1 MQLTGSELFL
11 KALTRE
17 GVDVVFGYPGGVVLG
32 LYDYLYDYPLK
43 HILVRHEQAAVHAA
57 EGYARASGKVGVAL
71 VTSGP
76 GATNTVTG
84 LVDAFM
90 DSMPIVVFTGQVPT
104 SLIGNDAFQ
113 EADICNIS
121 RPITKHNYMVRHT
134 KDIPRIVQEAFYI
147 ARTGR
152 PGPVLVD
159 LPKDV
164 LNGKAPEVI
173 PAEVKLRGYNPTTEG
188 HPKQIQ
194 KAVDLLL
201 QAKKPVAYVGGGT
214 IISNAST
221 ELFEFSTRLGIPTTM
236 TLMGLGAFPGNHPLS
251 LGMLGMH
258 GSYTTNMAVTECDLL
273 LAIGSRF
280 DDRVT
285 GKIDEFA
292 PHAQIVHIDIDPSNI
307 SKNIEVDVPIVG
319 DVRSVLQAMLDT
331 IKADPR
337 SATYAASLKPW
348 HEQIKLWHE
357 EHPLSYQKSA
367 EVIKPQSVIETL
379 WEITQGNCIVST
391 DVGQHQMWTAQYFP
405 FTLPRTNLTSGGLGT
420 MGYGFPAAMGAA
432 MAHPDKLCVSITG
445 DGGFQM
451 NSQEL
456 ATIAEFNIPVKIII
470 VNNHFLG
477 MVRQWQEIFYQRR
490 YSASDLS
497 KNPDFVKLAEAYGIR
512 ANRVIK
518 PGDLTQAMKDAFAYP
533 GPVLLDVHVE
543 REENVYPMVPP
554 GGTLNNMLL
563 A

>member
-11 KALTRE
+11 NALKRE
-17 GVDVVFGYPGGVVLG
+17 GVDVIFGYPGGVLLG
-32 LYDYLYDYPLK
+32 LYDFLYDSSIK
-43 HILVRHEQAAVHAA
+43 HILVRHEQASVHAA
-57 EGYARASGKVGVAL
+57 EGYARATGKVGVAL
-71 VTSGP
+71 ATSGP

-104 SLIGNDAFQ
+104 GLIGNDAFQ
-113 EADICNIS
+113 EADICNIT
-121 RPITKHNYMVRHT
+121 RPCTKHNYMVRHT
-134 KDIPRIVQEAFYI
+134 KDIPRIVHEAFHI

-164 LNGKAPEVI
+164 LNGKADEVV
-173 PAEVKLRGYNPTTEG
+173 PDGVRLRGYNPTTEG

-194 KAVDLLL
+194 KAVDLILSS
-201 QAKKPVAYVGGGT
+201 KKPVAYVGGGA
-214 IISNAST
+214 ISSDASVD
-221 ELFEFSTRLGIPTTM
+221 LFEFSTKLTIPTTM

-258 GSYTTNMAVTECDLL
+258 GAYYTNMAVTECDLL
-273 LAIGSRF
+273 IAIGSRF

-285 GKIDEFA
+285 GKVSEFA
-292 PHAQIVHIDIDPSNI
+292 PHAKIIHIDIDPSSI
-307 SKNIEVDVPIVG
+307 SKNIQVDIPIVG
-319 DVRSVLQAMLDT
+319 DVRNVLQAMNEA
-331 IKADPR
+331 IQKDPR
-337 SATYAASLKPW
+337 AAGYSATLKAW
-348 HEQIKLWHE
+348 HEQIKSWRE
-357 EHPLSYQKSA
+357 EHPLSYNKSD
-367 EVIKPQSVIETL
+367 EVIKPQSVMETL
-379 WEITQGNCIVST
+379 WEVTQGNVIVST

-405 FTLPRTNLTSGGLGT
+405 FTMPRTNLTSGGLGT
-420 MGYGFPAAMGAA
+420 MGYGFPSAMGAA
-432 MAHPDKLCVSITG
+432 VGNPDKVTVSITG

-451 NSQEL
+451 NQQEL
-456 ATIAEFNIPVKIII
+456 ATIAEFNIPVKIFI
-470 VNNHFLG
+470 VNNMFLG

-490 YSASDLS
+490 YSSSDLA
-497 KNPDFVKLAEAYGIR
+497 KNPDFVKLADAYGIR
-512 ANRVIK
+512 GMRVSK
-518 PGDLTQAMKDAFAYP
+518 PGDLKQVMQDAINHP
-533 GPVLLDVHVE
+533 GPVLLDILVD